1 LTDQADHNP
10 GTGIFRIAVGDN
22 ARAVILELLDF
33 DGIERVVVLPSSLAR
48 RDPLAGILRQAMRE
62 AGVESHLQ
70 LPGNPVAG
78 LSRLVRSGGQWRTVT
93 TAPPDR
99 DERMV
104 RLPAAILDAEQLW
117 VVTDVDAVSGRGPYA
132 LDLLSRYVD
141 PVSRVRNLGSRERV
155 SLPVEVNL
163 ARTPDRYVVMKD
175 CGAFVL
181 GVVTSDPI
189 AAELLALAMA
199 DEDLTR
205 DHRLTGPWEDPMVQ
219 RATELDLGVRVPQDM
234 QVNVSGSR
242 SEAIDEVIVRIF
254 ARIGVRWP

>member
-1 LTDQADHNP
+1 LIDQADDNP
-10 GTGIFRIAVGDN
+10 GTGIVRIAAGDN
-22 ARAVILELLDF
+22 ARATMLGLLDF
-33 DGIERVVVLPSSLAR
+33 DGIERVVVLPSSLTR
-48 RDPLAGILRQAMRE
+48 RDPLAGTVRQAMRD
-62 AGVESHLQ
+62 AGVESHLE
-70 LPGNPVAG
+70 LPSNPVAE
-78 LSRLVRSGGQWRTVT
+78 LSRLVRNGSQWQMVT

-99 DERMV
+99 DERRV
-104 RLPAAILDAEQLW
+104 RLPAAVLEAEQLW

-155 SLPVEVNL
+155 SLLVEVNL

-175 CGAFVL
+175 AGTFVL

-189 AAELLALAMA
+189 AAELLALSLA

-219 RATELDLGVRVPQDM
+219 RATELDLGVRLPQEM
-234 QVNVSGSR
+234 RVTVSGSR
-242 SEAIDEVIVRIF
+242 SEAIDEVIARIF